1 MFLNLKKINN
11 IFNDSSINIEKIYA
25 TRIWIYKNNEDKL
38 KKSISKNNLSL
49 IKFFLRTLYISIFTH
64 PLIIHPQSKIQSI
77 FYIRKYSRHDL
88 DKHSNYYENVENT
101 TVCLFSKRIKKFNIY
116 NFFLS
121 IFFLIKFRKSFI
133 NILNKNNIS
142 LFSIISFDILIE
154 FLSDLSDVIKI
165 FPLLTKHQKVVSFQ
179 EMAPIENFIC
189 QIANIIGV
197 KTFALQHAIYLFSQK
212 GNFEN
217 RYSITSYLNTVCKN
231 ILCWGNFNKNTYK
244 KYTNAKLFKVGKAWL
259 PDKKNFLDGVTIIFE
274 DRDSKISNEELFSI
288 SSKLSE
294 HGVPVSSWF
303 KKGHSLIKNIDG
315 RQGPLRKIVIGTKS
329 SLLFEL
335 GYLGYEVYFSKKT
348 NLKKEIPKNLI
359 IDDLDLFLK
368 KYLNNKNYPHNIWK
382 NFIECT
388 DKESVNRYRKILLN
402 Q

>member
-11 IFNDSSINIEKIYA
+11 IFVDSSINIEKIYA
-25 TRIWIYKNNEDKL
+25 TRIWIYKNNDDKL

-49 IKFFLRTLYISIFTH
+49 IKFFLRTLYISIFTQ

-77 FYIRKYSRHDL
+77 FYIRKYSRPDL

-101 TVCLFSKRIKKFNIY
+101 TVCLFSKRIKKINIY
-116 NFFLS
+116 NFFIS

-133 NILNKNNIS
+133 NILNKNDIS

-154 FLSDLSDVIKI
+154 FLGDLSDVIKI

-179 EMAPIENFIC
+179 EMAPIENFVC
-189 QIANIIGV
+189 QIANILEI
-197 KTFALQHAIYLFSQK
+197 KTYALQHAISAFSETGTYEVRYPIIAYLS
-212 GNFEN
+212 
-217 RYSITSYLNTVCKN
+217 TVCKN
-231 ILCWGNFNKNTYK
+231 ILCWGNFNKNIYE
-244 KYTNAKLFKVGKAWL
+244 KYTNAKIFIVGKAML
-259 PDKKNFLDGVTIIFE
+259 PDKKEFLNGVTIIFE
-274 DRDSKISNEELFSI
+274 DRYSKQSNKELLMISEELIKNGITI
-288 SSKLSE
+288 SR
-294 HGVPVSSWF
+294 WF
-303 KKGHSLIKNIDG
+303 KKNHSLIKNIEG
-315 RQGPLRKIVIGTKS
+315 RDGPLRKTVIGTKS

-335 GYLGYEVYFSKKT
+335 GYLGHEVYFSKET

-402 Q
+402 